1 MAIEKI
7 NFSYP
12 SGILQS
18 IFEGETKTALEL
30 SALTAKKVDEC
41 VELVNGVE
49 QIAIEATAVVDEMR
63 VAQEQFMTENSDVRA
78 QLINDNQ
85 AYIDTLTASKTVF
98 ENSLN
103 TAKTEFIA
111 DLDTV
116 INAYK
121 ADTNADL
128 LTFQQAIDTAKTN
141 YQNSANQALTDF
153 QTSLNNSKTTFE
165 QSMTNTINVF
175 NQNATDAL
183 NNFDTNANERV
194 TNVINDLITDGT
206 LSEVINDGL
215 LSTINTKVD
224 EATFY
229 TRLSVPKVL
238 SQAVTC
244 SGTTGL
250 NIISVNNV
258 ANLQVGDK
266 IAIENAGVKK
276 NNSAFLLVVTN
287 TPTGNGNVVITINGV
302 NYSISVATTDTH
314 EAIANKIY
322 ALNLPFTFIE
332 KARYLLYHTNT
343 VNPVTIS
350 VNAGSTGL
358 VINTEIDNVIN
369 YNYHRATIPQLVVI
383 Q

>member
-121 ADTNADL
+121 
-128 LTFQQAIDTAKTN
+128 LT
-141 YQNSANQALTDF
+141 LT
-153 QTSLNNSKTTFE
+153 
-165 QSMTNTINVF
+165 
-175 NQNATDAL
+175 
-183 NNFDTNANERV
+183 
-194 TNVINDLITDGT
+194 LI
-206 LSEVINDGL
+206 
-215 LSTINTKVD
+215 
-224 EATFY
+224 Y
-229 TRLSVPKVL
+229 
-238 SQAVTC
+238 
-244 SGTTGL
+244 
-250 NIISVNNV
+250 
-258 ANLQVGDK
+258 
-266 IAIENAGVKK
+266 
-276 NNSAFLLVVTN
+276 
-287 TPTGNGNVVITINGV
+287 
-302 NYSISVATTDTH
+302 
-314 EAIANKIY
+314 
-322 ALNLPFTFIE
+322 
-332 KARYLLYHTNT
+332 
-343 VNPVTIS
+343 
-350 VNAGSTGL
+350 
-358 VINTEIDNVIN
+358 
-369 YNYHRATIPQLVVI
+369 
-383 Q
+383 